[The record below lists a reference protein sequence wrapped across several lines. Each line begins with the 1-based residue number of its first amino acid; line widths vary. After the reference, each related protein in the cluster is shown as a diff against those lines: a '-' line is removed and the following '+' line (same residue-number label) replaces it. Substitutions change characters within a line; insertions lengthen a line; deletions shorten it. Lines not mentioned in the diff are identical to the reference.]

1 MSKKSR
7 LLDQFVPD
15 NYEIK
20 IDISKSSS
28 GYFYGKTK
36 IQGQMVSDSDF
47 LLLHSRDLIYEFIKV
62 NNKKVD
68 FELHQDILKLKIKGS
83 RSLEIELVYKSK
95 ITDVMHGLYP
105 SFFRYKNRKE
115 IIYSTQ
121 LESSYAR
128 ELFPCI
134 DEPSAKAC
142 FKLTIVHSSKDKAIS
157 NTPIETMDQTKNIMT
172 TQFEATPKMS
182 TYLLAFAC
190 GKIHSISG
198 YSKSGVKINS
208 WSSLAIS
215 KSDLKFSLDVSIR
228 ALDFYENYFNF
239 KFPLIKIDHVALPDF
254 SSGAM
259 ENWGLITYREEAMIV
274 NHLSSI
280 DDKKS
285 VAKVIAH
292 ELAHQWFGN
301 LVTMKWWDDLW
312 LNESFATYIEYEA
325 VNYMF
330 PKWNIWDDFLSHES
344 IYALSRDCYEN
355 VQPVKV
361 DVSDPDE
368 ISSIFDAAIVY
379 AKGARLI
386 GMIKS
391 LIGEEYFKKGLTNY
405 FNKFQYSNA
414 NSDDLWHEFN
424 KVSGIDIKTIMQ
436 PWLTQPGYPVIF
448 ASKNS
453 IKQQRFLLNG
463 KKSKLLWPIPLNSSS
478 ETLPDLL
485 NQKSLKLNTG
495 SIYNLN
501 INGFGHFITCY
512 DESTYS
518 SKTKFI
524 ISSKSTRFDK
534 LQFFTEEILLARAGI
549 RKYIDLLEI
558 IFQMKNEKDYVIW
571 KKFSI
576 VLNDISKL
584 LNKKEKLLLNN
595 FINLITVNNYKALG
609 IESRKDESSDV
620 QQLRAVILSLRNK
633 IRDIDFLNESTKI
646 YKDKGVNIEDSET
659 RGIILSATIK
669 NEKNYK
675 IVNNFLKKYPSTIS
689 PSLKANLI
697 YAITSTSSDDIY
709 KKIFTSLLDGEI
721 IKPQDIPSWFNY
733 IFAKRKLRKESWL
746 WIKKN
751 WPTLERIYKNDNSID
766 FFPKVVSRYF
776 NTTSELN
783 EYINFFEYKLDNQLI
798 TRSVQIG
805 IEEIHQRI
813 KIIKTQ
819 KKDLVEKLTNF
830 KPTI

>member
-1 MSKKSR
+1 MPKKSR
-7 LLDQFVPD
+7 LLNQFVPD

-20 IDISKSSS
+20 IDISKSNSS
-28 GYFYGKTK
+28 YFYGNTK
-36 IQGQMVSDSDF
+36 IQGQIVNDSDF
-47 LLLHSRDLIYEFIKV
+47 LLLHSRDLIYESIKV

-68 FELHQDILKLKIKGS
+68 FELHQDILKLKLKASGNV
-83 RSLEIELVYKSK
+83 EIELEYKSK
-95 ITDVMHGLYP
+95 ITNVMHGLYP
-105 SFFRYKNRKE
+105 SFFKYKNRKE

-142 FKLTIVHSSKDKAIS
+142 FQLTIVHKSEDKAIS
-157 NTPIETMDQTKNIMT
+157 NTPIEAINQTKDIMT
-172 TQFEATPKMS
+172 TQFEVTPKMS

-198 YSKSGVKINS
+198 YSKSGLKINS

-228 ALDFYENYFNF
+228 ALDFYENYFDF
-239 KFPLIKIDHVALPDF
+239 KFPLKKIDHIALPDF

-355 VQPVKV
+355 VQPIKV

-391 LIGEEYFKKGLTNY
+391 LIGEHYFKKGLTNY

-414 NSDDLWHEFN
+414 NSNDLWLEFN
-424 KVSGIDIKTIMQ
+424 KVSGMDIKSIMQ

-518 SKTKFI
+518 SKAKFI

-558 IFQMKNEKDYVIW
+558 IFKMKYEKDYLIW
-571 KKFSI
+571 EKFSI
-576 VLNDISKL
+576 VLNDISKMLNKNENYL
-584 LNKKEKLLLNN
+584 LND
-595 FINLITVNNYKALG
+595 FIGLITVNNYKSLG
-609 IESRKDESSDV
+609 IQSRKDESSDI

-633 IRDIDFLNESTKI
+633 IRNVDFLNESTKI
-646 YKDKGVNIEDSET
+646 YKEKGVNIEDSET
-659 RGIILSATIK
+659 RAIILSAAIK

-689 PSLKANLI
+689 PSLKADLI

-709 KKIFTSLLDGEI
+709 KKIFTSLLDGEV

-733 IFAKRKLRKESWL
+733 IFAKRKLRKESWS
-746 WIKKN
+746 WIKNN

-783 EYINFFEYKLDNQLI
+783 EYINFFEYKLDNKLI

-819 KKDLVEKLTNF
+819 KKYLVEQLTNF

>member
-7 LLDQFVPD
+7 LLDQFVPEI
-15 NYEIK
+15 YEIR
-20 IDISKSSS
+20 IDISKSNS
-28 GYFYGKTK
+28 GYFYGKTNIK
-36 IQGQMVSDSDF
+36 GQLVTDSDF

-62 NNKKVD
+62 NNKKVE
-68 FELHQDILKLKIKGS
+68 FELHQDILKLKVKGS
-83 RSLEIELVYKSK
+83 RNVEIELVYKSK

-105 SFFRYKNRKE
+105 SFFKYKNRKE

-142 FKLTIVHSSKDKAIS
+142 FKLAIIHRSEDKAIS
-157 NTPIETMDQTKNIMT
+157 NTPIEAINQNNNITT
-172 TQFEATPKMS
+172 TQFEVTPKMS

-198 YSKSGVKINS
+198 HSKSGVKINN
-208 WSSLAIS
+208 WSSIAIS

-228 ALDFYENYFNF
+228 ALDFYENYFDF
-239 KFPLIKIDHVALPDF
+239 KFPLTKIDHIALPDF

-274 NHLSSI
+274 NQLSSI

-325 VNYMF
+325 VNYIF

-361 DVSDPDE
+361 DVFDPDE

-386 GMIKS
+386 GMIKN
-391 LIGEEYFKKGLTNY
+391 LIGEVYFKKGLKNY
-405 FNKFQYSNA
+405 FNRFQFSNA

-453 IKQQRFLLNG
+453 IKQQRFLLNS
-463 KKSKLLWPIPLNSSS
+463 KKSKLLWPVPLDSNS

-485 NQKSLKLNTG
+485 NQKSLKFNTG

-512 DESTYS
+512 DKSIYS
-518 SKTKFI
+518 SKANFI

-549 RKYIDLLEI
+549 RKYVELLEI
-558 IFQMKNEKDYVIW
+558 IFHMKNEKDYLIW
-571 KKFSI
+571 EKFSL

-584 LNKKEKLLLNN
+584 LNKNEKHLLNN

-609 IESRKDESSDV
+609 TESRKDEPLDI

-646 YKDKGVNIEDSET
+646 YKEKGVNIEDSET
-659 RGIILSATIK
+659 RGIILSAAVK

-675 IVNNFLKKYPSTIS
+675 IVNSFLEKYPSTIS
-689 PSLKANLI
+689 PSLKADLI
-697 YAITSTSSDDIY
+697 YAITSTSSDDIH
-709 KKIFTSLLDGEI
+709 KKIFTSLIDAEI

-733 IFAKRKLRKESWL
+733 VFAKQKLRKESWL
-746 WIKKN
+746 WIKNN
-751 WPTLERIYKNDNSID
+751 WTELEKIYKNDNSID

-776 NTTSELN
+776 NTTSDLN
-783 EYINFFEYKLDNQLI
+783 EYINFFENKLDNQLI
-798 TRSVQIG
+798 SRSVQIG

-813 KIIKTQ
+813 KIITTQ

-830 KPTI
+830 NPTI